1 MTAEAEVKQMLQY
14 ERFEKIIDMLRQQ
27 PSVRVTDLVPIL
39 DASESTIRRDIAEL
53 DKEGRLRKVFGG
65 AVALEAKRPGNG
77 TNGTSGADAVRK
89 VNVQHRDIDAKAKIR
104 VDEKTKV
111 AVRAAA
117 LIEEGDLVYID
128 AGTTTG
134 SMIEHIDCY
143 SATYVTNGVRHAIDL
158 AERGFR
164 TYLLSGLIKAS
175 TEAIIGYDAV
185 DSLKKY
191 HFDKCFIGTDGID
204 QENGLTTLD
213 IEESM
218 VKTEVIRRSGK
229 VYVLADSSK
238 FGLVAKIKFA
248 SLEAGTIITDQLPNQ
263 GFRSQTEIID
273 LSDEEERSDS

>member
-1 MTAEAEVKQMLQY
+1 MATEAEVKQMLQY
-14 ERFEKIIDMLRQQ
+14 ERFEKIIEMLQDHA
-27 PSVRVTDLVPIL
+27 SVRVTDLVPL
-39 DASESTIRRDIAEL
+39 LGASESTIRRDIAEL

-65 AVALEAKRPGNG
+65 AVALEGPRAGNG
-77 TNGTSGADAVRK
+77 TASADASRE
-89 VNVQHRDIDAKAKIR
+89 VNVQHRDVDAKAKIR

-134 SMIEHIDCY
+134 SMIEHIGCY

-158 AERGFR
+158 AGRGFR

-218 VKTEVIRRSGK
+218 VKTEVIGRSGK

-238 FGLVAKIKFA
+238 FGLVARIKFA
-248 SLEAGTIITDQLPNQ
+248 PLEAGTIITDQLPDQ

-273 LSDEEERSDS
+273 LSGEGEKTHS

>member
-77 TNGTSGADAVRK
+77 TNGTAGADTARK

-238 FGLVAKIKFA
+238 FGLVARIKFA
-248 SLEAGTIITDQLPNQ
+248 SLEAGTIITDKLPNQ

-273 LSDEEERSDS
+273 LSDEEEKSHS

>member
-1 MTAEAEVKQMLQY
+1 MTAEAEVRQMLQY

-77 TNGTSGADAVRK
+77 TAGADTARK

-117 LIEEGDLVYID
+117 LLEEGDLVYID

-229 VYVLADSSK
+229 VFVLADSSK

-273 LSDEEERSDS
+273 LSDEEERTHS

>member
-1 MTAEAEVKQMLQY
+1 MLQY
-14 ERFEKIIDMLRQQ
+14 ERFEKIIEMLQDQ
-27 PSVRVTDLVPIL
+27 ASVRVTDLVPL
-39 DASESTIRRDIAEL
+39 LGASESTIRRDIAEL

-65 AVALEAKRPGNG
+65 AVALESQRAANG
-77 TNGTSGADAVRK
+77 TAGADAVRR
-89 VNVQHRDIDAKAKIR
+89 VNVQHRDIDAKARIR

-111 AVRAAA
+111 AARAAT
-117 LIEEGDLVYID
+117 LIEDGDLVYID

-143 SATYVTNGVRHAIDL
+143 TATYVTNGTRHAIEL
-158 AERGFR
+158 AGRGFR
-164 TYLLSGLIKAS
+164 TYLLSGLMKAS

-204 QENGLTTLD
+204 RENGLTTLD

-218 VKTEVIRRSGK
+218 VKTEVIRRSEK

-238 FGLVAKIKFA
+238 FGLVAKISFA
-248 SLEAGTIITDQLPNQ
+248 PLEAGTIITDQLPNQ
-263 GFRSQTEIID
+263 EFRSRTEIID
-273 LSDEEERSDS
+273 LSAEEDKSHS

>member
-1 MTAEAEVKQMLQY
+1 MLQY

-273 LSDEEERSDS
+273 LSDEEERSHS

>member
-77 TNGTSGADAVRK
+77 TAGADTARK

-238 FGLVAKIKFA
+238 FGLVARIKFA
-248 SLEAGTIITDQLPNQ
+248 SLEAGTIITDKLPNQ

-273 LSDEEERSDS
+273 LSDEEEKSHS

>member
-1 MTAEAEVKQMLQY
+1 MLQY
-14 ERFEKIIDMLRQQ
+14 ERFEKIIDILRQQ

-65 AVALEAKRPGNG
+65 AVALETKRPGNG
-77 TNGTSGADAVRK
+77 ASGTAPRR
-89 VNVQHRDIDAKAKIR
+89 VNVQHRDIDAKARIR

-111 AVRAAA
+111 AACAAT
-117 LIEEGDLVYID
+117 LIEDGDLVYID

-143 SATYVTNGVRHAIDL
+143 NATYVTNGARHAIDL
-158 AERGFR
+158 AGRGLR
-164 TYLLSGLIKAS
+164 TYLLSGLMKSS

-218 VKTEVIRRSGK
+218 VKTEVIRRSEK

-238 FGLVAKIKFA
+238 FGLVAKISFA
-248 SLEAGTIITDQLPNQ
+248 PLDAGTIITDRLPDPSY
-263 GFRSQTEIID
+263 RSQAEIIE
-273 LSDEEERSDS
+273 LADE

>member
-1 MTAEAEVKQMLQY
+1 MTEEAEVKQMLQY

-273 LSDEEERSDS
+273 LSDEEERSHS

>member
-1 MTAEAEVKQMLQY
+1 MSAEAEVKQMLQY

-77 TNGTSGADAVRK
+77 TNGTAGADAARK

-273 LSDEEERSDS
+273 LSDEEERSHS

>member
-1 MTAEAEVKQMLQY
+1 MLQY
-14 ERFEKIIDMLRQQ
+14 ERFEKIIEMLRQQ

-65 AVALEAKRPGNG
+65 AVALETQRTG
-77 TNGTSGADAVRK
+77 NGTSGDAVRR
-89 VNVQHRDIDAKAKIR
+89 VNVQHRDVDAKARIR

-111 AVRAAA
+111 AACAAT
-117 LIEEGDLVYID
+117 LIEDGDLVYID

-134 SMIEHIDCY
+134 SMIEHIDCH
-143 SATYVTNGVRHAIDL
+143 SATYVTNGTRHAIEL
-158 AERGFR
+158 AGRGLR
-164 TYLLSGLIKAS
+164 TYLLAGLMKAS

-185 DSLKKY
+185 DSLKKF

-218 VKTEVIRRSGK
+218 VKTEVIRRSEK

-238 FGLVAKIKFA
+238 FGLVAKITFA
-248 SLEAGTIITDQLPNQ
+248 PLEAGTIITDQLPDQ

-273 LSDEEERSDS
+273 LSDEEESIH